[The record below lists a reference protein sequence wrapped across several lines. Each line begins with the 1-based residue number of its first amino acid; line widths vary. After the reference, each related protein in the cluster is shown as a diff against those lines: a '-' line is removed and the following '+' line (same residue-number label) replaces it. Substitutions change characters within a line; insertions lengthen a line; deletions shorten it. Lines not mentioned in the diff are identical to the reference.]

1 MAEDP
6 NLLRRE
12 ILSTFDPTIIGG
24 GTLQD
29 RITTLYDTH
38 PTGNPQN
45 FHMFVHIIQELNR
58 KLHTYGFA
66 DQIVEP
72 IDAGFR
78 PLTFAALELDGGYGF
93 WTYPTPEGG
102 NNIKINV
109 VTSGPTEIDWG
120 DGSTKET
127 ISSAGYYDPS
137 HTY

>member
-1 MAEDP
+1 MAESP

-24 GTLQD
+24 GSFQD
-29 RITTLYDTH
+29 RITDLYDTY
-38 PTGNPQN
+38 PTGDSQN
-45 FHMFVHIIQELNR
+45 FLMFVHIIQELNR
-58 KLHTYGFA
+58 KLDTFGFA

-78 PLTFAALELDGGYGF
+78 PETLELGGGYGF
-93 WTYPTPEGG
+93 WTYSTPAGG
-102 NNIKINV
+102 NRVSINV

-120 DGSTKET
+120 DGSTKDT
-127 ISSAGYYDPS
+127 ISSAGYHTKN

>member
-29 RITTLYDTH
+29 RITALYDTY
-38 PTGNPQN
+38 PTGNAQN
-45 FHMFVHIIQELNR
+45 FQMFVHIIQELNR
-58 KLHTYGFA
+58 KLYAYDFA

-78 PLTFAALELDGGYGF
+78 PQTLELGGGYGF
-93 WTYPTPEGG
+93 WTYSTPAGG
-102 NNIKINV
+102 NDIRINV

-120 DGSTKET
+120 DGSAEDT
-127 ISSAGYYDPS
+127 ISSAGYHTKN

>member
-12 ILSTFDPTIIGG
+12 ILSTFDPNIIGG

-29 RITTLYDTH
+29 RITDLYDVYS
-38 PTGNPQN
+38 TGDSQN
-45 FHMFVHIIQELNR
+45 FHMFTHIIQELNR
-58 KLHTYGFA
+58 KLDTYGFA

-78 PLTFAALELDGGYGF
+78 PMTLELGGGDGF
-93 WTYPTPEGG
+93 WTYMTPAGG
-102 NNIKINV
+102 NNIRIKV

-127 ISSAGYYDPS
+127 INSAGYHTKN